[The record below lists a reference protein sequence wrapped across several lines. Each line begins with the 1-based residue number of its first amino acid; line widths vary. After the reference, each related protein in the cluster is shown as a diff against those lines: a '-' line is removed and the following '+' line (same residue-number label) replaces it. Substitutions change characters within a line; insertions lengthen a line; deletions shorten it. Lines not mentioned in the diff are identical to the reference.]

1 MSSYPRAG
9 SCCKVF
15 GWLPLRA
22 KNRLSASHWA
32 PSLEVINSQISDP
45 NQGIPRND
53 RVLSLIDNFLHDR
66 EPTWLRLNGGSRPS
80 NPLPSFSSEGKA
92 TLPELTTPGKRFA
105 AGVERRCT
113 GVIGGCQRVHI
124 ALQAGSCPLQYG
136 GDVDVSQ
143 QRGQHWPA
151 NQCGERGIGLRFSTD
166 SNESFLYSY

>member
-1 MSSYPRAG
+1 MSSYPRAW

-92 TLPELTTPGKRFA
+92 TLPELTTPEKRFA

-113 GVIGGCQRVHI
+113 DVIGGCQRVHI
-124 ALQAGSCPLQYG
+124 ALQAWLALSNMAATLTYPSNG
-136 GDVDVSQ
+136 G
-143 QRGQHWPA
+143 QRWPA
-151 NQCGERGIGLRFSTD
+151 NQCDERGSGLRFSTD
-166 SNESFLYSY
+166 SNE